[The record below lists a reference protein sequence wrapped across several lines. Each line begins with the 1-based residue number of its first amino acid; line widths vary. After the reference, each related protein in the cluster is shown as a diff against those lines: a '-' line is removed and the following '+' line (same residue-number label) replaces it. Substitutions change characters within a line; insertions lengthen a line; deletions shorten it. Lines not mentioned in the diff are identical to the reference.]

1 MNKKLISPLLF
12 FSVAV
17 GLFSCRQIVAPE
29 YVSIDNLQFGGENLS
44 RAVLSADVK
53 LYNPNK
59 SNLTFKSGSL
69 DIYVDNRLLGHTELD
84 SNIHIAKLDTF
95 TVPIA
100 VNLNMSK
107 ILGNALALGLK
118 DSVLIRLDGNVKVG
132 RSGVFITRPVKYEQ
146 KEKLD
151 LLGF

>member
-1 MNKKLISPLLF
+1 MNKKLISPLLLF
-12 FSVAV
+12 LLTAGS
-17 GLFSCRQIVAPE
+17 FSCRQIVAPE
-29 YVSIDNLQFGGENLS
+29 YVAIDNIQFGGQNFS
-44 RAVLSADVK
+44 KAVLSADVK

-59 SNLTFKSGSL
+59 SDLTFKSGSL

-84 SNIHIAKLDTF
+84 STIHIAKLDTF

-100 VNLNMSK
+100 VNLNMGNV
-107 ILGNALALGLK
+107 LGNALSLGLK

-132 RSGVFITRPVKYEQ
+132 RSGVFISRPVKYEQ

-151 LLGF
+151 LLGW

>member
-1 MNKKLISPLLF
+1 MKKRIISPLLF
-12 FSVAV
+12 VALIST
-17 GLFSCRQIVAPE
+17 LFSCRQIVAPE
-29 YVSIDNLQFGGENLS
+29 YVSIDNIQFGGEGFS
-44 RAVLSADVK
+44 KVTLSADVR
-53 LYNPNK
+53 LYNPNR

-84 SNIHIAKLDTF
+84 STIHIAKLDTF

-100 VNLNMSK
+100 VKLNMGNV
-107 ILGNALALGLK
+107 LGNALSLGLK
-118 DSVLIRLDGNVKVG
+118 DSVLVRLDGNVRVG
-132 RSGVFITRPVKYEQ
+132 KSGVFITRPVKYEQ

>member
-1 MNKKLISPLLF
+1 MNKKLISPLLLF
-12 FSVAV
+12 ALVT

-29 YVSIDNLQFGGENLS
+29 YVSIDNIQLGGENFS
-44 RAVLSADVK
+44 KVVLSADVK

-84 SNIHIAKLDTF
+84 STIHIAKLDTF
-95 TVPIA
+95 AVPIA
-100 VNLNMSK
+100 VNLNMGNV
-107 ILGNALALGLK
+107 LGNAFSLGLK

-151 LLGF
+151 LLGL

>member
-1 MNKKLISPLLF
+1 MKKLSIYPLLSF
-12 FSVAV
+12 CIITL
-17 GLFSCRQIVAPE
+17 LFSCRQIVAPE
-29 YVSIDNLQFGGENLS
+29 YVSIDNIQFGGQS
-44 RAVLSADVK
+44 FSKAGLSADVR

-84 SNIHIAKLDTF
+84 STIHIAKLDTF

-100 VNLNMSK
+100 VNLNMGNV
-107 ILGNALALGLK
+107 LGNALSIGLK
-118 DSVLIRLDGNVKVG
+118 DSVLIRLDGKVKVG

-151 LLGF
+151 LF

>member
-1 MNKKLISPLLF
+1 MNKKIISPLLF
-12 FSVAV
+12 ISLIA

-29 YVSIDNLQFGGENLS
+29 YISIDNMKFGAES
-44 RAVLSADVK
+44 FSKASLSADVK

-69 DIYVDNRLLGHTELD
+69 DIYVDDRLLGHTELD
-84 SNIHIAKLDTF
+84 STINIAKLDTF

-100 VNLNMSK
+100 VNLNMGSV
-107 ILGNALALGLK
+107 LGNALSLGLK
-118 DSVLIRLDGNVKVG
+118 DSVLIRLDGKVKVG

-151 LLGF
+151 LF

>member
-1 MNKKLISPLLF
+1 MTKNKISSLLLF
-12 FSVAV
+12 
-17 GLFSCRQIVAPE
+17 GLTISIFSCRQIVAPE
-29 YVSIDNLQFGGENLS
+29 YVAIDNIQFCGEQLS
-44 RAVLSADVK
+44 KAVLSADIK

-84 SNIHIAKLDTF
+84 STIHIAKLDTF

-100 VNLNMSK
+100 VSLNMGNV
-107 ILGNALALGLK
+107 LGNALAIGMK
-118 DSVLIRLDGNVKVG
+118 DSVLVRLDGKVKVG
-132 RSGVFITRPVKYEQ
+132 RSGVFVTRPVKYEQ